1 MRRTFHPEGSNWLA
15 RKPLGLT
22 GHREV
27 TLWPW
32 APAQSG
38 VLVGQLKHVA
48 SLLQALVHV
57 QPLPERLLLLLQLP
71 ADTPRTGDRLF
82 FALRMENGSTT
93 LAPVKASEGYDEQG

>member
-1 MRRTFHPEGSNWLA
+1 MRRTLHPEGSDWLA
-15 RKPLGLT
+15 RTPLGLL
-22 GHREV
+22 GHCEV
-27 TLWPW
+27 TLRPW

-38 VLVGQLKHVA
+38 VLVGQLEHAA

-82 FALRMENGSTT
+82 FALGMEDGSTA
-93 LAPVKASEGYDEQG
+93 LAPAR